1 MLSEATKDMS
11 PVNRG
16 GMVLYF
22 IYASKGQPKEKVVG
36 NEEFDGRLKI
46 NQHQGHLGGSVI

>member
-36 NEEFDGRLKI
+36 NEEFDGRL
-46 NQHQGHLGGSVI
+46 